1 MAHATRRSYGR
12 VEIIVPALYI
22 GGMISALL
30 GIVSVAVTLGG
41 SGLALLFCGFGA
53 IAFGQL
59 LELLTEIAGHLAAIR
74 GQVGKGVFG
83 LLG

>member
-1 MAHATRRSYGR
+1 MAHANRRTYGR
-12 VEIIVPALYI
+12 VEIIVPALYL
-22 GGMISALL
+22 GGVISALV
-30 GIVSVAVTLGG
+30 GIISVAVTLGR
-41 SGLALLFCGFGA
+41 SGTALLFCGFGA

-59 LELLTEIAGHLAAIR
+59 LELLTEIADHLAAIR